1 MGFPKGFVRGAV
13 ASGQYCCRLWTE
25 DFQAVRKM
33 LLLR

>member
-13 ASGQYCCRLWTE
+13 ASGQYGCRLWIE
-25 DFQAVRKM
+25 DFQAVRKR

>member
-1 MGFPKGFVRGAV
+1 MGSPKGSVRVAV

-25 DFQAVRKM
+25 DFQAVGKM

>member
-13 ASGQYCCRLWTE
+13 ASGQYCCRLWIE
-25 DFQAVRKM
+25 DFQVVRKM